1 MAIKIEC
8 DTDKEANYIGTA
20 INVYQSEAGPV
31 PYLNPNNVT
40 ISIGEKNYN
49 DWYMD
54 DDGEIPWEFY
64 GLDEPDDDEDEED
77 EDYE

>member
-8 DTDKEANYIGTA
+8 DTKEEAGYIGEA
-20 INVYQSEAGPV
+20 INTYQGEAGPL
-31 PYLNPNNVT
+31 PYLNPVNTT
-40 ISIGEKNYN
+40 ISIGEENYN

-64 GLDEPDDDEDEED
+64 GLDEPDDDDEED
-77 EDYE
+77 E